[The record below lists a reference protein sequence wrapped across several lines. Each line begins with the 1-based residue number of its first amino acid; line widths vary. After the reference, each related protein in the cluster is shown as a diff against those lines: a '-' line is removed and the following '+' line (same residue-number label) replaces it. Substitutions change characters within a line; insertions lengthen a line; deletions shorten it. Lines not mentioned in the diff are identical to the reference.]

1 MPLPPETLAP
11 TAPKPPKGGPTAAS
25 SPGEVTHGIT
35 LRGALL
41 TKAILDCVKRVENR
55 HFRMQQGWYV
65 LHTGAKMSSDKSQH
79 TLLASLVN
87 APDEKDLPHRA
98 IVGAIEISHALS
110 LEQCSATE
118 PWAFG
123 PVCNVIRSVVRLE
136 RPVAHRGALSLWRI
150 DSAVL
155 EDVRAQLQAAPV
167 RVNCL
172 SHLPPPSAA
181 PKTTCVRVP
190 KAAKLPQPPPPVTAT
205 LPPAVIATLPPHPMA
220 GALPPAVAR
229 ECAMEPLTHWPHA
242 AYAAHAHH
250 CVTRSGHKS
259 SDIHRRVL
267 RSSVARLHHRHRPF

>member
-1 MPLPPETLAP
+1 MVKFWSLLGAARYWISDAHPDYIRLHPVNSRLSCLAHCTEPWGTPTPRPHTHVVLCVAGQMPGSFIACWQDGEVVKAVPLPPETLAP

-172 SHLPPPSAA
+172 SHLPPPSAS
-181 PKTTCVRVP
+181 
-190 KAAKLPQPPPPVTAT
+190 
-205 LPPAVIATLPPHPMA
+205 
-220 GALPPAVAR
+220 GGG
-229 ECAMEPLTHWPHA
+229 
-242 AYAAHAHH
+242 
-250 CVTRSGHKS
+250 TRT
-259 SDIHRRVL
+259 
-267 RSSVARLHHRHRPF
+267 